1 MNPEK
6 LENEAAAK
14 IWILMHKPECER
26 RRFEYATLYA
36 DEWLCYGRGWFRSW
50 YICLHGCGF
59 GRDGSTPAMNDECC
73 GTLIPSK
80 MWNLEIEGDP
90 LAGSQRWHCWQHHRY
105 NTSWGQVV
113 EFMTVG
119 GGLMYVRS
127 SMPYGMIQN
136 MRDIAIEEKVGHH
149 VTIEE
154 ICNVLEVIPPQ
165 TSHGNIF
172 VHKEAPRAM
181 GEEQQRWFGIDMEF
195 FNKLPGFDWH
205 DMFNITEMEVSSRRS
220 EETTSSD
227 SRSTQV
233 PSGVSTPPPVT
244 QQSD

>member
-1 MNPEK
+1 
-6 LENEAAAK
+6 
-14 IWILMHKPECER
+14 
-26 RRFEYATLYA
+26 
-36 DEWLCYGRGWFRSW
+36 
-50 YICLHGCGF
+50 
-59 GRDGSTPAMNDECC
+59 
-73 GTLIPSK
+73 

-119 GGLMYVRS
+119 GSLKNTRM
-127 SMPYGMIQN
+127 SMPRMIQN

-149 VTIEE
+149 VTMEE
-154 ICNVLEVIPPQ
+154 IYNLLEVIPPQ

-172 VHKEAPRAM
+172 VHKEAHRAL
-181 GEEQQRWFGIDMEF
+181 GEEKQRWLCIDIEF

>member
-1 MNPEK
+1 MNDKCCGALTPS
-6 LENEAAAK
+6 K
-14 IWILMHKPECER
+14 IW
-26 RRFEYATLYA
+26 
-36 DEWLCYGRGWFRSW
+36 
-50 YICLHGCGF
+50 
-59 GRDGSTPAMNDECC
+59 
-73 GTLIPSK
+73 
-80 MWNLEIEGDP
+80 NLKIEADP
-90 LAGSQRWHCWQHHRY
+90 LAEGQRWRCWQHHRY

-119 GGLMYVRS
+119 GSLMYARS
-127 SMPYGMIQN
+127 SMQYGMIQN
-136 MRDIAIEEKVGHH
+136 MRAIAIEEKVGHH

-154 ICNVLEVIPPQ
+154 IYNLLEVIPPQ

-227 SRSTQV
+227 GRSTRV